1 MPSMRLRLRL
11 LLTLILAM
19 LRPRMTVAET
29 SSLWFRV
36 LPNDVDILHV
46 TNDRYLAYMDLGRND
61 LAVRIGLLAVV
72 RRMGA
77 YPVVRTL
84 TIRFRRA
91 ARLFQKIELRTRVL
105 CWNDEAA
112 WFEQEFFIGGRSICL
127 AYCKAEMRTKAG
139 VVSTGQLLAMAG
151 HEVVRSPAVPD
162 VVQGLEASEARM
174 REAQQEKQLAHAA

>member
-1 MPSMRLRLRL
+1 MRLRLRF
-11 LLTLILAM
+11 LLTLLLAL
-19 LRPRMTVAET
+19 LRPRLAPSES
-29 SSLWFRV
+29 SSLWLRV

-61 LAVRIGLLAVV
+61 LSVRLGVLSAV

-84 TIRFRRA
+84 SIRFRRA
-91 ARLFQKIELRTRVL
+91 ARLFQKLELRTRVL

-127 AYCKAEMRTKAG
+127 AYCKAEMRTKTG
-139 VVSTGQLLAMAG
+139 VVSTTQLLAMAG
-151 HEVVRSPAVPD
+151 HEGVQSPEFPPIIQA
-162 VVQGLEASEARM
+162 LEANEARM
-174 REAQQEKQLAHAA
+174 RDLQQDRQPAHIS

>member
-1 MPSMRLRLRL
+1 MRLRLRF

-19 LRPRMTVAET
+19 LRPRSGVLDS
-29 SSLWFRV
+29 SSLRLRV
-36 LPNDVDILHV
+36 LPNDVDLLHV

-61 LAVRIGLLAVV
+61 LSVRIGLLAAV

-91 ARLFQKIELRTRVL
+91 ARLLQKLELRTRLL
-105 CWNDEAA
+105 CWNEEAA
-112 WFEQEFFIGGRSICL
+112 WFEQEFFVAGRSIGL

-139 VVSTGQLLAMAG
+139 VVSTAALLAMAG
-151 HEVVRSPAVPD
+151 HDGVQSPPVPEVVRA
-162 VVQGLEASEARM
+162 LEANEATLRK
-174 REAQQEKQLAHAA
+174 AQQENQEPPCQS